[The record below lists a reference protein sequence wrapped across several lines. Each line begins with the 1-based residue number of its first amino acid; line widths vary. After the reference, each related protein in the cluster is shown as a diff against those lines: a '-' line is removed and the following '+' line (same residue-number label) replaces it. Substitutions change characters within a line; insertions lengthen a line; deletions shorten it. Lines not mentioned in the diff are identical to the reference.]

1 MTANRKLDRGGIDRR
16 LLLKLGAAGAVA
28 SFAAPNL
35 LRGAFANTP
44 LVLPP
49 YDPAAPSGKAPS
61 DLPRAVAYLSVTNQ
75 AELFVNIGTAIKK
88 SAEAR
93 GLQYLTSTY
102 EGDSTKFVQ
111 QLEGYLARGVGGLF
125 FFSTDPEATRPLQQ
139 RALDAGIFVQGMVAS
154 YCHQVIDINQY
165 KSGVTQGSAAAAWIN
180 KTLGGKA
187 QVVNFNEDETEMLRP
202 RHQGI
207 RDALK
212 AGGAGIEVVTDVTAP
227 RTAEAGL
234 EAMNSILQA
243 HPGVNVVIG
252 GAGVMAGVYAAFDA
266 RGRSQDP
273 SVYLTGM
280 SPGKGDFDLIR
291 KHNIYRAG
299 VAQPFELW
307 AYIGGQSAAD
317 WLEGKS
323 VPQGLTCDSIVVDT
337 PEGVD
342 SFVAAMA
349 DPAATCAD
357 KAKLS
362 RYVKLFG
369 NISYATRDHYT
380 TAQWIPE

>member
-1 MTANRKLDRGGIDRR
+1 MAETK
-16 LLLKLGAAGAVA
+16 
-28 SFAAPNL
+28 
-35 LRGAFANTP
+35 

-49 YDPAAPSGKAPS
+49 YDPKAPPGAKPT
-61 DLPRAVAYLSVTNQ
+61 DLPKVVAYLSVTNQ
-75 AELFVNIGTAIKK
+75 AELFVNIGKAIKK
-88 SAEAR
+88 SSEAR
-93 GLQYLTSTY
+93 GYQYLTSSY
-102 EGDSTKFVQ
+102 ESDSTKFVQ
-111 QLEGYLARGVGGLF
+111 QLAGFLARGIGGLF
-125 FFSTDPEATRPLQQ
+125 FFSTDPAATRPLQQ

-165 KSGVTQGSAAAAWIN
+165 KSGVTQGSAAADWIKRN
-180 KTLGGKA
+180 LNGKA

-207 RDALK
+207 LDSLK
-212 AGGAGIEVVTDVTAP
+212 AGGSGIQVVTDVTAP
-227 RTAEAGL
+227 RTAQAGL

-252 GAGVMAGVYAAFDA
+252 GAGVMAGAFAAFDA
-266 RGRSQDP
+266 LGRSKDP
-273 SVYLTGM
+273 TVYLTGM
-280 SPGKGDFDLIR
+280 SPGKADFELIR
-291 KHNIYRAG
+291 QNNIYRAG

-317 WLEGKS
+317 WQEGKS
-323 VPQGLTCDSIVVDT
+323 VPQGLTCESKVLDS
-337 PEGVD
+337 PEGVA
-342 SFVAAMA
+342 SFLAAMA

-357 KAKLS
+357 EAKLNH
-362 RYVKLFG
+362 YVGRFG